1 MGNSIVLDQDSTAEE
16 YANVLRGRYVTSV
29 TAVDGDDCAPLEA
42 IFTLDNGITL
52 VAHGNEGCTACGN
65 DWYYIE
71 KAFACGSAQA
81 RIMSAHVEH
90 NEYGFEDVYTI
101 FVMFD
106 GISSQVPLMAV
117 RGGGNGYYGTGFTL
131 TVYPTT
137 SEKYGPHAQ

>member
-16 YANVLRGRYVTSV
+16 YTNVLRGRYVTSV
-29 TAVDGDDCAPLEA
+29 TVVDGDDCAPLEA

-52 VAHGNEGCTACGN
+52 VAHGNEGCTACGS

-81 RIMSAHVEH
+81 RIMSAHVKH
-90 NEYGFEDVYTI
+90 NEYEFEDVYTI

-117 RGGGNGYYGTGFTL
+117 RGSGYGYYGTGFTL
-131 TVYPTT
+131 TVRPAMTK
-137 SEKYGPHAQ
+137 E